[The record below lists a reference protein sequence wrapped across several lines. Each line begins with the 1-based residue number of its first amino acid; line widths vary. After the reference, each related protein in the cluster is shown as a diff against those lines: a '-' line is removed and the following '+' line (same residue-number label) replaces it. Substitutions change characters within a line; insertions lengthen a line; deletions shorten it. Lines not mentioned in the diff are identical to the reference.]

1 MNRDR
6 LAGGT
11 APLFLVITLFL
22 GACAQSSTGSGSG
35 SPPDSPV
42 TGEPSPGGSVP
53 TPTSQRVRPRSGL
66 VDPRPVAWD
75 HVDVV
80 DQTALDVFFYGG
92 VEECYGLDHIDVK
105 YGQDAVTVTVF
116 EGRVPGAGV
125 CIEIAVYKVARLT
138 LDEQVNG
145 RKILDGA

>member
-1 MNRDR
+1 MDR
-6 LAGGT
+6 GRFGGGAAAVFLVTTLILAG
-11 APLFLVITLFL
+11 
-22 GACAQSSTGSGSG
+22 CAQSSTGSGSG
-35 SPPDSPV
+35 PPPDSPV

-92 VEECYGLDHIDVK
+92 VEECHGLDHIDVE

-125 CIEIAVYKVARLT
+125 CIEIAVYKVARVT
-138 LDEQVNG
+138 LDEPLNG
-145 RKILDGA
+145 RKILDGV

>member
-1 MNRDR
+1 MKRDR
-6 LAGGT
+6 AGGG
-11 APLFLVITLFL
+11 AVAVLLFTTLIL

-42 TGEPSPGGSVP
+42 TREPSPGGSVP
-53 TPTSQRVRPRSGL
+53 TPTPQPVRPRPDL
-66 VDPRPVAWD
+66 VDPHPVAWD
-75 HVDVV
+75 NVDVV
-80 DQTALDVFFYGG
+80 DQTTLDVFFYGG

-138 LDEQVNG
+138 LDEPVNG